1 MEQFLLAMQPWVLTE
16 APHLSNRIGIGLIYS
31 FFVVGD
37 EAGDTF
43 FFFGKRSWL
52 KIVISI
58 FFSNLKL
65 VFFFFCDCYSKVDE
79 NFQTFTQEMV
89 PHSQRS

>member
-1 MEQFLLAMQPWVLTE
+1 MEQFLLAMQPWVLME

-43 FFFGKRSWL
+43 FFLEKGAGS
-52 KIVISI
+52 
-58 FFSNLKL
+58 KL
-65 VFFFFCDCYSKVDE
+65 
-79 NFQTFTQEMV
+79 
-89 PHSQRS
+89 

>member
-1 MEQFLLAMQPWVLTE
+1 MEQFLLAMQPWVLME

-43 FFFGKRSWL
+43 FFGKRSWL
-52 KIVISI
+52 KIVISSF

-65 VFFFFCDCYSKVDE
+65 GYFFEK
-79 NFQTFTQEMV
+79 
-89 PHSQRS
+89 

>member
-1 MEQFLLAMQPWVLTE
+1 MEQFLLAMQPWVLME

-43 FFFGKRSWL
+43 FFWKKELAQNCDFKF
-52 KIVISI
+52 

-65 VFFFFCDCYSKVDE
+65 GYFFEK
-79 NFQTFTQEMV
+79 
-89 PHSQRS
+89 